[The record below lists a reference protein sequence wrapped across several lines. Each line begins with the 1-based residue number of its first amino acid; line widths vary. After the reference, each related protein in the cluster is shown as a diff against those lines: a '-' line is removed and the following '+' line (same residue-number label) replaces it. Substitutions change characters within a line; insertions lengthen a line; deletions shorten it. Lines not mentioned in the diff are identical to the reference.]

1 MPEQLKHHRPHFRRN
16 PNARVGD
23 TELHA
28 SVGRVRIYADAAL
41 LGKLHRVAQQVL
53 QHDLEF
59 CPIAQVDPSNGVMYP
74 ALQPLQVGR
83 TWGPRIYPRLME
95 MMRRLGAGGL
105 MQLPASSAAFDSPIG
120 QDLERYYRGA
130 RISAQEKVAL
140 FKLAWDLVGSD
151 FGSRHTLYE
160 LYYAGDPSLLMAG
173 FHREFKKEECLARVK
188 ELLAQTVCL
197 TSKS

>member
-1 MPEQLKHHRPHFRRN
+1 VYGVLCLMSEAIGTQNAPAVQEMLGEAATYVEIIKSTLLTGEQ
-16 PNARVGD
+16 
-23 TELHA
+23 E
-28 SVGRVRIYADAAL
+28 
-41 LGKLHRVAQQVL
+41 
-53 QHDLEF
+53 
-59 CPIAQVDPSNGVMYP
+59 AQVDPSNGVMYP

-95 MMRRLGAGGL
+95 MVRRLGAGGL

-120 QDLERYYRGA
+120 LELEKYYRGV

-160 LYYAGDPSLLMAG
+160 LYYAGDPSMLIAG
-173 FHREFKKEECLARVK
+173 FHREFDKSACVARVK
-188 ELLAQTVCL
+188 EFLAQPAGPVR
-197 TSKS
+197 